1 MALTFVNAPATRC
14 LSTYQR
20 MSSKGQKAGL
30 RQYETT
36 EPQKKRGS
44 GHYLLLASVSAVLL
58 TLTTF
63 YCLRGT
69 KTWRHFIPYIVF
81 QPEGGVSGQTTRAP
95 LEVLL
100 RPLNNHTILYDPFV
114 IHEPHFADVKDKG
127 AFGMN
132 SINTRILGSPTLGE
146 LLGKIQVIRNGTVH
160 RSYDCGWNMDVSLF
174 SSTPKGRIRRRFKLM
189 LPLLVPQSNSFQHFL
204 DGVVPKLVQASAF
217 LSLPNITIMMYRP
230 WDPIITEITERFG
243 ITEDMVKYYDNGYYA
258 ADYLINTCVT
268 PPLHPGLWQEARKTL
283 GASEQLPVPLR
294 DAHVILLTRTKSR
307 NVGRK
312 IDNMKEVLKLLQT
325 RYGDHFKLFQG
336 GYPLS
341 DAVTVF
347 GKARLIIG
355 VHGGAFYNMFL
366 SPSQTHIV
374 EIIPTHENGTFVPV
388 NVAYNIVWKMAN
400 MLNQPYWRLSERP
413 LTARGD
419 VTVDLRKLQRVLD
432 DVDHQQRVPQ
442 WHSIRA

>member
-1 MALTFVNAPATRC
+1 MSLSECVRVDTDIMKLAEVRLASYIVLAWAGALLVVVFAVHGA
-14 LSTYQR
+14 
-20 MSSKGQKAGL
+20 
-30 RQYETT
+30 
-36 EPQKKRGS
+36 
-44 GHYLLLASVSAVLL
+44 LLFCFKDARSWRSLLSVSAAKPKVDQVSFDKRLQVLL
-58 TLTTF
+58 
-63 YCLRGT
+63 
-69 KTWRHFIPYIVF
+69 
-81 QPEGGVSGQTTRAP
+81 QPWTDRRIS
-95 LEVLL
+95 
-100 RPLNNHTILYDPFV
+100 YDKFLMD
-114 IHEPHFADVKDKG
+114 EPHFSSQQDDILFRLNNEHADIMSERQQK
-127 AFGMN
+127 
-132 SINTRILGSPTLGE
+132 E
-146 LLGKIQVIRNGTVH
+146 LLGHIQVIRNGTVH

-204 DGVVPKLVQASAF
+204 DGVVPKLVQASA
-217 LSLPNITIMMYRP
+217 LLGIPNITVMIYRP
-230 WDPIITEITERFG
+230 WDPIINEIIKRFG
-243 ITEDMVKYYDNGYYA
+243 ISDDMVHFYDNGYYA
-258 ADYLINTCVT
+258 ADYLVNTCIT

-294 DAHVILLTRTKSR
+294 DAHVILLTRSKSR

-325 RYGDHFKLFQG
+325 RYGDNFKLFQG
-336 GYPLS
+336 GYRLS

-413 LTARGD
+413 LSARGD

-432 DVDHQQRVPQ
+432 DVDKDHGLHDRD
-442 WHSIRA
+442 AL